1 MKKFILFFC
10 FILCGCSEKYFQYQ
24 NNFSLPPQP
33 SKFHLRNVDIQFSE
47 GKIKPL
53 KKDFSWSK
61 YLTKEQIVFITKQE
75 IIKQLKEDGLYSQ
88 SNKCNNVLEFDFDIE
103 YVRKFM
109 MFTNASYVGTVLN
122 GYKINIY
129 KDGKLI
135 ATRDDDDNIYF
146 LTQGFTKN
154 FNKLK
159 KIFTFKYNEED
170 EKEEIKALAHFLAKS
185 LEKFGE

>member
-10 FILCGCSEKYFQYQ
+10 IFLSSCGGKYFQYQ
-24 NNFSLPPQP
+24 NNFSPPPQP
-33 SKFHLRNVDIQFSE
+33 SKLRLRNVEIKFSE
-47 GKIKPL
+47 SKINL
-53 KKDFSWSK
+53 IKKDFSWSK
-61 YLTKEQIVFITKQE
+61 YLTKEQIVFLTKQE
-75 IIKQLKEDGLYSQ
+75 IIKQLQEDGIYAQ
-88 SNKCNNVLEFDFDIE
+88 DNKIDNVLEFDFEIE

-109 MFTNASYVGTVLN
+109 IFTDASYVGTVLN

-129 KDGKLI
+129 KDGKLV
-135 ATRDDDDNIYF
+135 ATRNDDDNIYF

-159 KIFTFKYNEED
+159 KIFTFRYDEED
-170 EKEEIKALAHFLAKS
+170 EKKEVEALAHFLAKN